1 MVIMYKWNMTVL
13 KANSSKLHVS
23 RCLTA
28 GLRFNWIDLILTP
41 VLTPPPPSPRPCP
54 SRAAGRLV
62 FSSCRPVVAPPHPGN
77 GLCPPASPLCLRA
90 QCVAVLP
97 LLMFG
102 SPRRAVVAPPQP
114 GNCIRAP

>member
-41 VLTPPPPSPRPCP
+41 VLTPPPPPL
-54 SRAAGRLV
+54 GH
-62 FSSCRPVVAPPHPGN
+62 APH
-77 GLCPPASPLCLRA
+77 
-90 QCVAVLP
+90 V
-97 LLMFG
+97 
-102 SPRRAVVAPPQP
+102 QP
-114 GNCIRAP
+114 GA